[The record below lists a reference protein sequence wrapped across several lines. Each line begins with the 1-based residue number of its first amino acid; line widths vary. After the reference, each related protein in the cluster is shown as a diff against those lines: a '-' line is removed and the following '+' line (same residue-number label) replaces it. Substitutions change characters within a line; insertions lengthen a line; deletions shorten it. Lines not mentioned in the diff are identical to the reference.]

1 VKITA
6 CTETRHVYCL
16 PNMSTICRRKWFL
29 RVSATLI
36 ATSISLSQSTK
47 PPQKPDPASASGKEL
62 FASSCAACHGLDGKG
77 SERAPNIADGANVRQ
92 MSHTQIADIIRN
104 GSPGG
109 GMPAF
114 HTLSSAQIEALI
126 HHLEMLSGANKP
138 AQLRG
143 DPAVGKTLFTG
154 KAGCS
159 RCHMV
164 LGQGGFI
171 ASNLSEYGKDHS
183 GEQIRDAIINSGGSA
198 SRSAKTA
205 TIRLRNGDKYA
216 GRVRNEDNFSI
227 QLQDTDGAF
236 HLLSRSDVMNL
247 EYDPKPV
254 MPSDYA
260 TTLSPNELDDLE
272 SYLINVAGHPLK
284 KDHKSNA
291 ADCFPWCDSE
301 D

>member
-1 VKITA
+1 
-6 CTETRHVYCL
+6 
-16 PNMSTICRRKWFL
+16 MSTICRRKWFL

-143 DPAVGKTLFTG
+143 DPAVGKALFTG

-272 SYLINVAGHPLK
+272 SYLINAAGHPLK

>member
-1 VKITA
+1 
-6 CTETRHVYCL
+6 
-16 PNMSTICRRKWFL
+16 
-29 RVSATLI
+29 VSASLI

-62 FASSCAACHGLDGKG
+62 FASGCAACHGLDGKG

-104 GSPGG
+104 GSPGA

-171 ASNLSEYGKDHS
+171 ASDLSEYGKDHS
-183 GEQIRDAIINSGGSA
+183 GEQIRDAILNSGGSA

-236 HLLSRSDVMNL
+236 HLLSRSDVMNF

-260 TTLSPNELDDLE
+260 MTLSPNELDDLE

-284 KDHKSNA
+284 KDHKLNA

>member
-1 VKITA
+1 
-6 CTETRHVYCL
+6 
-16 PNMSTICRRKWFL
+16 MSTICRRKWFL

-272 SYLINVAGHPLK
+272 SYLINAAGHPLK
-284 KDHKSNA
+284 KDHKSKA

>member
-1 VKITA
+1 M
-6 CTETRHVYCL
+6 YSGL
-16 PNMSTICRRKWFL
+16 PKMSTLCRRKWFL

-36 ATSISLSQSTK
+36 ATSMSLSQSTM
-47 PPQKPDPASASGKEL
+47 PPQKSAPASAGAKEL

-77 SERAPNIADGANVRQ
+77 SERAPNIADNSNVRR
-92 MSHTQIADIIRN
+92 MSHTQIAGIIRSGIP
-104 GSPGG
+104 GS

-114 HTLSSAQIEALI
+114 HTFSAAQIEALI
-126 HHLEMLSGANKP
+126 HHLEMLGGANKP
-138 AQLRG
+138 APLPG
-143 DPAVGKTLFTG
+143 DPAAGKTLFTG

-164 LGQGGFI
+164 LGQGGFM
-171 ASNLSEYGKDHS
+171 ASNLSEYGRGHS
-183 GEQIRDAIINSGGSA
+183 GEQIRNAILNSGGSGG
-198 SRSAKTA
+198 RSAKTA
-205 TIRLRNGDKYA
+205 TITLRDGDKYA

-227 QLQDTDGAF
+227 QLQDTDGVF
-236 HLLSRSDVMNL
+236 HLLSRSDVTNF

-260 TTLSPNELDDLE
+260 TTLSPKELDDLE

-284 KDHKSNA
+284 KDRKSNA
-291 ADCFPWCDSE
+291 ADCFPWCEAE